1 MDAKLKKCSWII
13 HPMALAHAVSSF
25 LLGRLGLSDEILLSL
40 LTIST
45 IVLVCYVY
53 GLPLEVSA
61 ALAVLCCF
69 AAFYLGTLGGR
80 WLNASGLPFLNTYSS
95 EITTFL
101 VTEVMGWATVVI
113 AKKR

>member
-13 HPMALAHAVSSF
+13 HLLALAHAASS
-25 LLGRLGLSDEILLSL
+25 LILDRLGLSDEIVLSL

-53 GLPLEVSA
+53 GLPLDVSA
-61 ALAVLCCF
+61 AIAALCCF

-80 WLNASGLPFLNTYSS
+80 WLLASGVPFLVAYAS

-101 VTEVMGWATVVI
+101 VTEIMGWITVII
-113 AKKR
+113 ANKR

>member
-13 HPMALAHAVSSF
+13 HPLALAHAASS
-25 LLGRLGLSDEILLSL
+25 LILGRLGISDEILLSL

-61 ALAVLCCF
+61 ALAALCCF
-69 AAFYLGTLGGR
+69 AAFYLGTLGGA
-80 WLNASGLPFLNTYSS
+80 WLNASSIPFLTTYSN
-95 EITTFL
+95 ELTTFL
-101 VTEVMGWATVVI
+101 VTEVMGWITVII
-113 AKKR
+113 ARKR

>member
-13 HPMALAHAVSSF
+13 HLLALAHAASSF
-25 LLGRLGLSDEILLSL
+25 LLRRCGLSDEIVLSL

-61 ALAVLCCF
+61 AIAALCCF

-80 WLNASGLPFLNTYSS
+80 WLLASGVPL
-95 EITTFL
+95 L
-101 VTEVMGWATVVI
+101 VTEIMGWITVLI
-113 AKKR
+113 ANKR

>member
-1 MDAKLKKCSWII
+1 MDARLKKCSWVI
-13 HPMALAHAVSSF
+13 HLFAIAHVVASYVTSIW
-25 LLGRLGLSDEILLSL
+25 GVNDEIVLSL

-53 GLPLEVSA
+53 GLPLDVSA
-61 ALAVLCCF
+61 AIAALCCF

-80 WLNASGLPFLNTYSS
+80 WLLASGVPFLVAYDS

-101 VTEVMGWATVVI
+101 VTEIMGWITVII
-113 AKKR
+113 ANKR

>member
-13 HPMALAHAVSSF
+13 HLLALAHAASSF
-25 LLGRLGLSDEILLSL
+25 LLRRFGLSDEIVLSL

-61 ALAVLCCF
+61 AIAALCCF

-80 WLNASGLPFLNTYSS
+80 WLLASGAPFLVTYAS

-101 VTEVMGWATVVI
+101 VTEIMGWITVII
-113 AKKR
+113 ASKR